1 MPQADVVPR
10 AMVIGAGISGMQA
23 ALDIAEAGHE
33 VVLVEAQ
40 PYIGGNMARLSET
53 FPTLD
58 CASCILTPRTAEVGR
73 HPRIRLLANS
83 RVERVE
89 GSAGDF
95 RVTVR
100 KKATYVDWDRCTGCG
115 DCVSRCPVKVPS
127 EFERGLGEKKA
138 VSIPF
143 AQAVPYRP
151 TIDPDH
157 CLYITRERCG
167 LCARVCQVEAIDYS
181 QEDQL
186 LTENVGSVVIATGY
200 DLLGLD
206 QLGEYGYGEIPDVID
221 SLAFERLNSASGPTQ
236 GEIRRPS
243 DGKVPEEVVFIQ
255 CAGSRDAEKGVPYC
269 SRICC
274 MYTAKHA
281 HLFMHRHP
289 EAQAYIF
296 FMDVRA
302 GGKGY
307 EEFVK
312 RVTDDGA
319 IYLRGRVSRVYQE
332 GDRVLVEGV
341 DTLSQKAISIAAD
354 LVVLATAV
362 VPPSGSQDL
371 FDSLRIETDGH
382 GFVTEEHL
390 KMRPARTSVE
400 GIFVTGCARGPMD
413 IPDAVADAGAAA
425 AQALRVLRQ
434 DSAVPTAGG
443 EG

>member
-1 MPQADVVPR
+1 MAREEVVSR
-10 AMVIGAGISGMQA
+10 AMVVGAGISGMQA
-23 ALDIAEAGHE
+23 ALDIAQAGYE

-40 PYIGGNMARLSET
+40 PSIGGNMARLSET

-73 HPRIRLLANS
+73 HPRIKLLTNS
-83 RVERVE
+83 LVERVQGE
-89 GSAGDF
+89 SGDF
-95 RVTVR
+95 RVTIR
-100 KKATYVDWDRCTGCG
+100 KKATYIDWDKCTGCG
-115 DCVSRCPVKVPS
+115 DCISRCPVKVPS

-151 TIDPDH
+151 AIDPQH

-167 LCARVCQVEAIDYS
+167 LCARVCPVEAIDYK

-186 LTENVGSVVIATGY
+186 LTENVGAIVVASGY
-200 DLLGLD
+200 EMMGMEA
-206 QLGEYGYGEIPDVID
+206 LGEYGYGEIPDVID

-236 GEIRRPS
+236 GDIRRPS
-243 DGKVPEEVVFIQ
+243 DGKIPREVVFIQ

-281 HLFMHRHP
+281 HLFMHRNP
-289 EAQAYIF
+289 GSSAYIF
-296 FMDVRA
+296 FMDIRA

-332 GDRVLVEGV
+332 GQKVLVEGV
-341 DTLSQKAISIAAD
+341 DTLSQRPVSIEAD

-362 VPPSGSQDL
+362 VPHPLSQEL
-371 FDSLRIETDGH
+371 FDKLSLETDDY
-382 GFVTEEHL
+382 GFITEEHP
-390 KMRPARTSVE
+390 KMSPARTSRE
-400 GIFVTGCARGPMD
+400 GIFVTGCARGPRD

-425 AQALRVLRQ
+425 AQALKILRRT
-434 DSAVPTAGG
+434 ATVPAGG